1 MHALQ
6 SWSNESSVAPVL
18 VGNCAYAITAD
29 RVQISLD
36 QILNPRDVND
46 ISGTLAI
53 ELWALPQAYQGDE
66 FTGVALAS
74 TEIGSI
80 FGQHSLN
87 QCEYDLVFT
96 APPQGSWNVT
106 LMLREW
112 TSVGYI
118 TRDFLNF
125 PVPYEVASVEEVAP
139 EVVATIEAIAPE
151 VVATI
156 EAIAP
161 EVAAPEVVETT
172 EAVASDVVVVTA
184 PAKKAAAP
192 KKVKSK
198 KAAATPASK
207 LDWNTA
213 SEAEIAALKG
223 VSSKLAATI
232 VAARPFTGL
241 DQVLAVKGMGKKLLD
256 KLCDDVTLA

>member
-151 VVATI
+151 V
-156 EAIAP
+156 
-161 EVAAPEVVETT
+161 AAPEVVETT
-172 EAVASDVVVVTA
+172 EAVVADVVVVAA

-192 KKVKSK
+192 KKAKSK

>member
-74 TEIGSI
+74 TEIGSV

-139 EVVATIEAIAPE
+139 EVVATIE
-151 VVATI
+151 VAT
-156 EAIAP
+156 A

-172 EAVASDVVVVTA
+172 EAVASDVVVVAA
-184 PAKKAAAP
+184 PVKKAAAP
-192 KKVKSK
+192 KKAKSK

-223 VSSKLAATI
+223 VSSKLAAAI

>member
-74 TEIGSI
+74 TEIGSV

-96 APPQGSWNVT
+96 TPPQGSWNVT

-125 PVPYEVASVEEVAP
+125 PIPYEVASAEEVAP
-139 EVVATIEAIAPE
+139 EVVATIEA
-151 VVATI
+151 V
-156 EAIAP
+156 AP

-172 EAVASDVVVVTA
+172 EAVVAAA
-184 PAKKAAAP
+184 PAKKSAAP
-192 KKVKSK
+192 KKAKSK

>member
-151 VVATI
+151 V
-156 EAIAP
+156 
-161 EVAAPEVVETT
+161 AAPEVVETT
-172 EAVASDVVVVTA
+172 EAVASDVVVVAA

-192 KKVKSK
+192 KKAKSK

-223 VSSKLAATI
+223 VSSKLAAAI

>member
-74 TEIGSI
+74 TEIGSV

-118 TRDFLNF
+118 TRDFMNF

-139 EVVATIEAIAPE
+139 EAVATIE
-151 VVATI
+151 VAT
-156 EAIAP
+156 A

-172 EAVASDVVVVTA
+172 EAVASDVVVVAA
-184 PAKKAAAP
+184 PVKKAAAP
-192 KKVKSK
+192 KKAKSK

-213 SEAEIAALKG
+213 SEAEIASLKG

-256 KLCDDVTLA
+256 KLCDNVTLA

>member
-112 TSVGYI
+112 TGVGYI
-118 TRDFLNF
+118 TRDFMNF

-151 VVATI
+151 VAT
-156 EAIAP
+156 
-161 EVAAPEVVETT
+161 PEVVETT
-172 EAVASDVVVVTA
+172 EAVASDVVVAAA
-184 PAKKAAAP
+184 PVKKAAAP
-192 KKVKSK
+192 KKAKSK

-223 VSSKLAATI
+223 VSSKLAAAI